1 MQAHGF
7 VRNLRTLLIGVSPV
21 VVAACGGTTI
31 SVGGGSSSG
40 STSTT
45 LAGTFFGY
53 TGTSRRSI
61 PAIPPSTAIE
71 ENPIFG
77 VVASDGSGFFADTQ
91 TAGHQAIFSMGT
103 ASSTGSSAISGFFN
117 AYAANGSNLGDGTT
131 IAASPDGGLTGTL
144 SSTTTGTQAALNY
157 AFPDG
162 YSNAANIILDTPAL
176 AQSTIATA
184 TYSASNGSTGT
195 ATVATTAISTNAND
209 TYTVNFN
216 SATSFT
222 VSTAGGCNFSGSVS
236 PDTTLDIYHLSAFG
250 TCPGTITLNLT
261 GLASLLPAN
270 GHSPLGGTLAKNTL
284 VLELD
289 DSESGNA
296 PKYAFALVAAQ
307 Q

>member
-1 MQAHGF
+1 MRAHGF
-7 VRNLRTLLIGVSPV
+7 VRNLRTLLIGLSTV
-21 VVAACGGTTI
+21 VAAACGGTTI

-53 TGTSRRSI
+53 TGTSQRSF
-61 PAIPPSTAIE
+61 PAAST
-71 ENPIFG
+71 PKDSIFG

-91 TAGHQAIFSMGT
+91 TAGHQAIFSMGA

-117 AYAANGSNLGDGTT
+117 AYAANGSDLGNGTT
-131 IAASPDGGLTGTL
+131 IATSPDGGLTGTL
-144 SSTTTGTQAALNY
+144 SSTSTGTQAALNY

-162 YSNAANIILDTPAL
+162 YSNAASIILDTPAL
-176 AQSTIATA
+176 AQTTIAAA
-184 TYSASNGSTGT
+184 TYSAGNGSTGT
-195 ATVATTAISTNAND
+195 AAVATTAISANASD
-209 TYTVNFN
+209 IYTVNLN

-222 VSTAGGCNFSGSVS
+222 VSTAGGCNFSGTVS
-236 PDTTLDIYHLSAFG
+236 PDTTLNIYHLDASG

-261 GLASLLPAN
+261 GLASFLPAS
-270 GHSPLGGTLAKNTL
+270 GHSPLGGVLAKNTA

-296 PKYAFALVAAQ
+296 PKYAFAVVAAQ